1 VIWLAAGITGIVA
14 AELLY
19 RIFALKI
26 PARMAITMRKS
37 LRTIRLEYASD
48 HWKEK
53 VVLHYAIALLKETGK
68 LTLGFAIVVAV
79 VAFLMWL
86 ASLAGLDLARFMVSW
101 AGLIF
106 VTAVAIVYV
115 IGRKRFA

>member
-1 VIWLAAGITGIVA
+1 MIWLAGGVTGIIA

-26 PARMAITMRKS
+26 PARMAVAMRKS
-37 LRTIRLEYASD
+37 LRAIRFEYASD

-68 LTLGFAIVVAV
+68 LALGFAILVAV

-101 AGLIF
+101 TGMIF
-106 VTAVAIVYV
+106 VTIVAIVYV
-115 IGRKRFA
+115 MGRKRFA

>member
-1 VIWLAAGITGIVA
+1 VIWLAGAITGFVA

-26 PARMAITMRKS
+26 PARMMSTMQKS
-37 LRTIRLEYASD
+37 MKVIRYEYASD

-53 VVLHYAIALLKETGK
+53 VVLHHAIALLRETGK
-68 LTLGFAIVVAV
+68 LAIGFAIVVGAV
-79 VAFLMWL
+79 ALLIWL
-86 ASLAGLDLARFMVSW
+86 ASLAGMDLTAFLISP

-106 VTAVAIVYV
+106 VTVVSIAYIL
-115 IGRKRFA
+115 GRRRFA